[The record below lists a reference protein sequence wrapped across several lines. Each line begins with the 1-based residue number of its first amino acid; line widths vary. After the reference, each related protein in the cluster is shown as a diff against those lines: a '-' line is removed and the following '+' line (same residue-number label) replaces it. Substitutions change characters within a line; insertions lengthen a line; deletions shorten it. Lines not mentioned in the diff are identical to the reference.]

1 MSSQMVVAI
10 FLVLL
15 LVSLHTR
22 LRQQDFHKWWIA
34 GWTMFALFL
43 ALGRLALAFPAQ
55 WTVAKGTVVFLTTL
69 VGFLMVPPLIFGAI
83 SFRRPG
89 SITRRGAHGAFVA
102 AAAVAIAA
110 FLASTSYQSIPLLSF
125 SLRHAPRTLFLSAAL
140 LFCGWV
146 FFDRVRRTGSR
157 AALVTGVSCVAYGID
172 QSIYTGAQLSVLFG
186 GPAAAAAEGFGRNN
200 LMASATLLY
209 VDLGLMCGLC
219 LGMVL
224 LLVEEHSRAESAL
237 AESTERYQ
245 TERAIR
251 LSDQRFAAVFRSNPC
266 AMAIMSLEDDRFLD
280 VNGTFERTSG
290 FTRAELLGRTTLE
303 LGMWIDETERTAL
316 LARLM
321 VDGRF
326 QAAEVRFRQKSG
338 RTAVVVFSAEIIEL
352 AGERCVVLAGLDVTA
367 IQDVEARHKAILEAL
382 PDWVFLTTSDGTFLE
397 FHARD
402 QRHLVMPPS
411 EFLHRNVMDVLPH
424 DLAVS
429 LMSCFSQALRSR
441 QPATLEYSL
450 DIGPER
456 RFYEVRAVPSDPDRV
471 LSLVRDVTDQMRAE
485 QRVRDLQQ
493 ELAHTG
499 RAMALGALTGSLA
512 HEINQPLSAI
522 NNNAH
527 AALLLLES
535 EPFDAEALR
544 ETIADIVSDNQRIDD
559 VLRRLREMLRKE
571 RRDYALVD
579 LNSIVTDVLALL
591 RSSLIERRIVV
602 ELAMEPELPAVHGD
616 RVQLQQVV
624 LNILMNAADAVSA
637 MPDADGRTLRVTTA
651 VAGAT
656 VSVAVAD
663 KGVGI
668 SDEHLARMF
677 DPFFTTKANG
687 MGLGLS
693 ICRTIMDAHGGR
705 IEAARQGQ
713 GLTCWFSLEA
723 AHHKEANAPLERRPL
738 TAAAVSAREFGA

>member
-1 MSSQMVVAI
+1 MVVAI
-10 FLVLL
+10 FLVAL

-34 GWTMFALFL
+34 GWAMFALFL

-55 WTVAKGTVVFLTTL
+55 WTIAKSTIVFLTTL
-69 VGFLMVPPLIFGAI
+69 VGFLMVPALIFGAI

-89 SITRRGAHGAFVA
+89 SITRRGAQGAFVA
-102 AAAVAIAA
+102 AAAVAIAV
-110 FLASTSYQSIPLLSF
+110 FVASSSYQTIPLLSF

-140 LFCGWV
+140 FFCGWV
-146 FFDRVRRTGSR
+146 FFDRVRMTGSR
-157 AALVTGVSCVAYGID
+157 AALVTGVSCVAYGLD
-172 QSIYTGAQLSVLFG
+172 QSVYTGAQLSVLFG
-186 GPAAAAAEGFGRNN
+186 GPGAAAAEGFGRAN

-224 LLVEEHSRAESAL
+224 LLVEEHRRAERAL

-251 LSDQRFAAVFRSNPC
+251 LSDQRFAALFRSNPC
-266 AMAIMSLEDDRFLD
+266 AMAIMSLQDDRLLD
-280 VNGTFERTSG
+280 VNATFERTSG
-290 FTRAELLGRTTLE
+290 FTRAESLGRTTLE
-303 LGMWIDETERTAL
+303 LGMWIDETERAAL

-326 QAAEVRFRQKSG
+326 QAAEVRFRQKNG
-338 RTAVVVFSAEIIEL
+338 RTAIVMFSAEIIEL
-352 AGERCVVLAGLDVTA
+352 AGERCVVFAGLDVTA
-367 IQDVEARHKAILEAL
+367 VQDVEARHKAILQAL

-397 FHARD
+397 FHAKD

-424 DLAVS
+424 ELAVR
-429 LMSCFSQALRSR
+429 LMNCFSQALRSHE
-441 QPATLEYSL
+441 PATLEYSL

-456 RFYEVRAVPSDPDRV
+456 RFYEVRAVPSDPNRV
-471 LSLVRDVTDQMRAE
+471 LSLVRDVTDRIRAE
-485 QRVRDLQQ
+485 HRVRELQE

-535 EPFDAEALR
+535 APVDAVALR
-544 ETIADIVSDNQRIDD
+544 ETIDDILSDNRRIDE
-559 VLRRLREMLRKE
+559 VLRRLRELLRKE

-591 RSSLIERRIVV
+591 HSSFIERRIAV
-602 ELAMEPELPAVHGD
+602 ETALEPQLPPVRGD

-637 MPDADGRTLRVTTA
+637 MPDSAGRTLAITTA
-651 VAGAT
+651 VAGPT

-705 IEAARQGQ
+705 IEAARHDQ
-713 GLTCWFSLEA
+713 GLTCWFSLES
-723 AHHKEANAPLERRPL
+723 AHHKEAQAPMEHRPL

>member
-10 FLVLL
+10 FLVAL

-43 ALGRLALAFPAQ
+43 GLGRVALAFPPQ
-55 WTVAKGTVVFLTTL
+55 WTVAKTTTVFLTTL

-89 SITRRGAHGAFVA
+89 SITRRGAQGAFVV

-110 FLASTSYQSIPLLSF
+110 FLASSSYQSIPLLSF

-140 LFCGWV
+140 FFCAWV
-146 FFDRVRRTGSR
+146 FFDRLRLTGSR
-157 AALVTGVSCVAYGID
+157 AALVTGLSCVAYAID

-186 GPAAAAAEGFGRNN
+186 GPAAAAEGFGRAN

-224 LLVEEHSRAESAL
+224 LLVEEHRRAERAL

-326 QAAEVRFRQKSG
+326 QAAEVRFRQKNG

-367 IQDVEARHKAILEAL
+367 IQDVEARHKAILQAL

-411 EFLHRNVMDVLPH
+411 EFLHRNVLDVLPH
-424 DLAVS
+424 DLAVR
-429 LMSCFSQALRSR
+429 LMNCFSQALRSR
-441 QPATLEYSL
+441 EPATVEYFL
-450 DIGPER
+450 DVGPER

-485 QRVRDLQQ
+485 QRVRELQE

-527 AALLLLES
+527 AALLLLENA
-535 EPFDAEALR
+535 PFDPVALR
-544 ETIADIVSDNQRIDD
+544 ETIDDIVSDNQRIDD
-559 VLRRLREMLRKE
+559 VLRRLRELLRKE

-591 RSSLIERRIVV
+591 RSSFIERRIVV
-602 ELAMEPELPAVHGD
+602 EMAMEPHLPAVHGD

-637 MPDADGRTLRVTTA
+637 MPDAAGRTVTITTA
-651 VAGAT
+651 VAGPT

-713 GLTCWFSLEA
+713 GLTCLFSLEA
-723 AHHKEANAPLERRPL
+723 AQHKEPKAPMAHRPL

>member
-10 FLVLL
+10 FLVVL

-22 LRQQDFHKWWIA
+22 LRQQEFHKWWIA

-55 WTVAKGTVVFLTTL
+55 WTIAKGTVVFLTTL

-89 SITRRGAHGAFVA
+89 SITRRGAHGALSPRPPWPSRRSWRRRHV
-102 AAAVAIAA
+102 
-110 FLASTSYQSIPLLSF
+110 QSIPLLSF

-140 LFCGWV
+140 FFCGWV

-186 GPAAAAAEGFGRNN
+186 GPAAAAAEGFGRAS

-209 VDLGLMCGLC
+209 VDLALMCGLC

-224 LLVEEHSRAESAL
+224 LLVEEHRRAERAL

-326 QAAEVRFRQKSG
+326 QAAEVRFRQKNG

-352 AGERCVVLAGLDVTA
+352 AGERCVVLAGVDVTA
-367 IQDVEARHKAILEAL
+367 IQDVEARHKAILQAL

-424 DLAVS
+424 ELAVK
-429 LMSCFSQALRSR
+429 LMNCFSQALRSR
-441 QPATLEYSL
+441 QPATVEYSL

-456 RFYEVRAVPSDPDRV
+456 RFYEVRAVPSDPNRV

-485 QRVRDLQQ
+485 QRVRELQE

-535 EPFDAEALR
+535 APFDTVALR
-544 ETIADIVSDNQRIDD
+544 ETIDDIVSDNQRIDD
-559 VLRRLREMLRKE
+559 VLRRLRELLRKE
-571 RRDYALVD
+571 RRDYAPVD
-579 LNSIVTDVLALL
+579 LNSIVADVLAAPAQQFHREAHRRANGDGAATAGRL
-591 RSSLIERRIVV
+591 RRPRATATGGSEHPHERRGRR
-602 ELAMEPELPAVHGD
+602 ERDAGRRRPDGGHHHGGGRPD
-616 RVQLQQVV
+616 GERRRGRQGRRHLGRASRQDVRSVFHDQSQRHG
-624 LNILMNAADAVSA
+624 ARACRSAAPSWTRTADASK
-637 MPDADGRTLRVTTA
+637 PRVRDRA
-651 VAGAT
+651 SPAG
-656 VSVAVAD
+656 SR
-663 KGVGI
+663 
-668 SDEHLARMF
+668 S
-677 DPFFTTKANG
+677 
-687 MGLGLS
+687 
-693 ICRTIMDAHGGR
+693 
-705 IEAARQGQ
+705 
-713 GLTCWFSLEA
+713 
-723 AHHKEANAPLERRPL
+723 RRRSTRKRPRL
-738 TAAAVSAREFGA
+738 WHIVP